1 VTQYIDADAVTSAR
15 GCCQVTTT
23 LPERAAADRLAA
35 TLVEERWA
43 ACAQVVGPV
52 ESTYRWQGQVERATE
67 WYCHLKT
74 TLARAPGLA
83 ARLRE
88 LHPYDT
94 PEIVA
99 VAIVDGDPDYLRWIA
114 ESVDDPAS
122 GPGPGRR
129 GGRGR
134 TRTTRRAPG
143 MGP

>member
-1 VTQYIDADAVTSAR
+1 MTSAR

-35 TLVEERWA
+35 ALVEERWA

-52 ESTYRWQGQVERATE
+52 ESTYRWQGEVERATE

-114 ESVDDPAS
+114 DSVGDPRRPVATDDSS
-122 GPGPGRR
+122 GPGPGWR
-129 GGRGR
+129 GGREPI
-134 TRTTRRAPG
+134 RTTRRAPG
-143 MGP
+143 MAR

>member
-1 VTQYIDADAVTSAR
+1 M
-15 GCCQVTTT
+15 TTT
-23 LPERAAADRLAA
+23 LPEHAAADRLAA

-114 ESVDDPAS
+114 ESVSDPVARVRARRLATPSSRAQRGTLLRPSPNSFEQGPSLRS
-122 GPGPGRR
+122 G
-129 GGRGR
+129 
-134 TRTTRRAPG
+134 
-143 MGP
+143 

>member
-1 VTQYIDADAVTSAR
+1 M
-15 GCCQVTTT
+15 TTT

-35 TLVEERWA
+35 MLVEERWA

-52 ESTYRWQGQVERATE
+52 ESTYRWRGEVERATE

-74 TLARAPGLA
+74 TLARMPGLA

-114 ESVDDPAS
+114 EAVGSPSA
-122 GPGPGRR
+122 GER
-129 GGRGR
+129 
-134 TRTTRRAPG
+134 
-143 MGP
+143 